1 MNTHSP
7 VFRYAMIGAALVAAF
22 RVMQRRRRNHAWNR
36 RDETLAASFPASDPP
51 PF

>member
-1 MNTHSP
+1 MSRKTLR
-7 VFRYAMIGAALVAAF
+7 FAALALMAAYAWK
-22 RVMQRRRRNHAWNR
+22 RRRNTRNWTK

>member
-1 MNTHSP
+1 MSRKTL
-7 VFRYAMIGAALVAAF
+7 RYAALALMAAYAWK
-22 RVMQRRRRNHAWNR
+22 RRRRNHSWTR